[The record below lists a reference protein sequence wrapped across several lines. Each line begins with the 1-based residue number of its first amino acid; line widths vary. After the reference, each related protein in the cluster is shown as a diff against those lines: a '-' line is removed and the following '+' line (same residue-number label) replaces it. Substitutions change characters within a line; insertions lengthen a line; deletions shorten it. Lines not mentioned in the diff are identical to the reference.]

1 MKIVID
7 AKKQGIPIFTRGSG
21 KTNLRMTLFLAWVES
36 YRTGKPVEIE
46 YGMKVVDISDYK

>member
-7 AKKQGIPIFTRGSG
+7 AKKQGIPLFFRGSS
-21 KTNLRMTLFLAWVES
+21 KTNLRMNLFLAWVES